1 MRPVPNLEFS
11 ADEMRRMADAV
22 TARSIEHVASLGAQP
37 VLGDVN
43 GRGFYRDVD
52 GAHGAFFNLCDE
64 GRAVLKGLDGADSLT
79 LDPHKGMFLPYG
91 TGALLVRD
99 GAALRAAHEATA
111 HYLPAMPHPD
121 DFYDPSQHGPDLSRG
136 FPGFR
141 VWLTVKLQGAAAYR
155 AAIAEKRAPT
165 RDQRVGERVGRGD
178 HGSPGGG
185 MDSNLFK
192 TKSIEQL
199 VSDVEHGDRALR
211 RSLSAWDLTLL
222 GIGAIIGTGI
232 FVLTGTAAANQAGPA
247 ITMSYLAAGLAC
259 AFAALCYAEFAS
271 MIPIAGSAYTY
282 AYATLGELVA
292 WMIGWDLI
300 LEYAVGSMT
309 VAIGWSGYM
318 QRLLSGVGITL
329 PTALSAAP
337 PVGMINILAVLIVLA
352 IMILL
357 VIGVR
362 ESARANAVMVAVK
375 LAAVLFFL
383 AAGATYVKPE
393 NWSPF
398 APFGWSG
405 IMGAAAVVFFAYI
418 GFDAVSTTAEEAKNP
433 KRDLPIGI
441 ITSLVVC
448 TALYLAVAAVL
459 SGIIPVIQYRSAA
472 DALPGV
478 PMVSPEESVRFLNA
492 PVAYALAVIGQ
503 DWASYLVSAGAV
515 AGITSVLLVML
526 MSQPRIFFAMS
537 RDGLLPAL
545 VSKVHPRF
553 GTPYITTIITCVIVA
568 LVAGVTEIQVVGEM
582 TSIGTLFAFV
592 VVCAS
597 VLMLRVKRP
606 DAHRP
611 FRVPGGPIFPILGIV
626 SCTYL
631 MLSLPVI
638 TWVRFLV
645 WLNIGFVIYWFYGRT
660 HSPLA
665 SAEETRRRTPLRAV
679 ANFVLVFGAL
689 GLFNGVCMFLL
700 GLLTELGVTTE
711 TTAKWAELDALTTRF
726 LGVGVTA
733 ETADTFGL
741 QVLGIGVAVFVAG
754 WVLAKVSGEK

>member
-1 MRPVPNLEFS
+1 
-11 ADEMRRMADAV
+11 
-22 TARSIEHVASLGAQP
+22 
-37 VLGDVN
+37 
-43 GRGFYRDVD
+43 
-52 GAHGAFFNLCDE
+52 
-64 GRAVLKGLDGADSLT
+64 
-79 LDPHKGMFLPYG
+79 
-91 TGALLVRD
+91 
-99 GAALRAAHEATA
+99 
-111 HYLPAMPHPD
+111 
-121 DFYDPSQHGPDLSRG
+121 
-136 FPGFR
+136 
-141 VWLTVKLQGAAAYR
+141 
-155 AAIAEKRAPT
+155 
-165 RDQRVGERVGRGD
+165 
-178 HGSPGGG
+178 
-185 MDSNLFK
+185 MDSNLFR

-199 VSDVEHGDRALR
+199 VNDVEHGDRALR

-222 GIGAIIGTGI
+222 GIGGIIGTGI

-247 ITMSYLAAGLAC
+247 ITISYLAAGLAC

-300 LEYAVGSMT
+300 LEYAVGAMT
-309 VAIGWSGYM
+309 VAIGWSGYT
-318 QRLLSGVGITL
+318 QRLLSGLGITL

-337 PVGMINILAVLIVLA
+337 PVGVINILAVLIVLV
-352 IMILL
+352 IMMLL

-362 ESARANAVMVAVK
+362 ESARANAMMVAVK

-383 AAGATYVKPE
+383 GAGATYVKPE

-405 IMGAAAVVFFAYI
+405 IMSAAAVVFFAYI

-441 ITSLVVC
+441 IMSLVVC

-459 SGIIPVIQYRSAA
+459 SGIIPVIEYRSTA
-472 DALPGV
+472 DALPGAA
-478 PMVSPEESVRFLNA
+478 MVSPEASVRFLNA
-492 PVAYALAVIGQ
+492 PVAYALVVIGQ

-515 AGITSVLLVML
+515 AGITSVLLVLL

-537 RDGLLPAL
+537 RDGLLPTA

-553 GTPYITTIITCVIVA
+553 GTPYITTMITCVIVA
-568 LVAGVTEIQVVGEM
+568 LVAGVTQIQVVGEM

-597 VLMLRVKRP
+597 VLMLRIKRP

-611 FRVPGGPIFPILGIV
+611 FRVPGGPIFPILGII
-626 SCTYL
+626 SCAYL

-665 SAEETRRRTPLRAV
+665 NADEARRRTPLQAV
-679 ANFVLVFGAL
+679 ANFVLVFGVL
-689 GLFNGVCMFLL
+689 GLFNGLCMSLL
-700 GLLTELGVTTE
+700 GLLTEMGVTTE

-741 QVLGIGVAVFVAG
+741 QVLGVAIAVFVAG